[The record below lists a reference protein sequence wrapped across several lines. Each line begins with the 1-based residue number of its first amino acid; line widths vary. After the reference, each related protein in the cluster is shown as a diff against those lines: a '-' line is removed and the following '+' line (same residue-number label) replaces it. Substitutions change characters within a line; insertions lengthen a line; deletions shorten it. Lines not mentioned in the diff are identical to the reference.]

1 MWFEGKSVLHELF
14 EKTRP
19 HLGRFSLTA
28 RRSNRV
34 PRAAPLLR
42 EEVMP
47 MDVSEVV
54 AFLERCVNL
63 ALAIVR
69 FVREVRRR
77 SDESAGRKR

>member
-1 MWFEGKSVLHELF
+1 MWFEGESVLHEIF

-19 HLGRFSLTA
+19 HLGRISLTA

-47 MDVSEVV
+47 MDVSAIVEL
-54 AFLERCVNL
+54 LERLANL
-63 ALAIVR
+63 ALTIAR
-69 FVREVRRR
+69 LVREVRRR